1 MQSMGQDTFVIF
13 HSDEDGCWIAHS
25 LRMDQIGT
33 GDGVMAA
40 LGDGIK
46 ATHQVA
52 QLVAED
58 PTIALLRDAP
68 DDIQDMAR
76 RATSARREV
85 YEIAFKMAHDQ
96 WPDDLEPDIT
106 PRDQDRPLVVREE
119 VMALAQ

>member
-1 MQSMGQDTFVIF
+1 
-13 HSDEDGCWIAHS
+13 
-25 LRMDQIGT
+25 
-33 GDGVMAA
+33 
-40 LGDGIK
+40 
-46 ATHQVA
+46 VA